1 MVDITPLIRSDRM
14 VIQGYKN
21 GVFKISNQLY
31 RTPVIVFPDRVEPW
45 PMDFAQIVQQ
55 DDAHASSE
63 YSSETALSTGMQSVV
78 LRQHDIDLLLLGTG
92 STMQPVHPVLKA
104 WFKTQNIRCEHM
116 DTGAACRTYNVLLAE
131 GRLVAAALLRF
142 E

>member
-31 RTPVIVFPDRVEPW
+31 HTPVIVFPDRVEPW
-45 PMDFAQIVQQ
+45 PIHAAQIVESAM
-55 DDAHASSE
+55 DATSAQTE
-63 YSSETALSTGMQSVV
+63 LSAGMESIILNHNQ
-78 LRQHDIDLLLLGTG
+78 IDLLLLGTG
-92 STMQPVHPVLKA
+92 STMQPLHPALKA
-104 WFKTQNIRCEHM
+104 WFKSQGVRCENM

-131 GRLVAAALLRF
+131 GRLVVAALLKF